1 MTEIVLPKG
10 SGERREELLLAFARQ
25 LEKIQ
30 EQVPFRIS
38 SRGWCYQ
45 LEGFN
50 LISKGDFSK
59 VEGAIN
65 ECRAAGY
72 LPIDFTAEEEG
83 RKFRGVEIKRDDTP
97 AEYIS
102 MFAAAMEHCE
112 RHYTPDWWVDE
123 RFAEQDHEEYYIQML
138 VEKIDLVSLF
148 EPVTKEYKIPIAT
161 SKGWSSMLQRAEY
174 ARRFKDAEDRG
185 LTCVLLYCGDFDA
198 DGLRISER
206 LRKNLDDLKNIIW
219 HDGTEGYDPENLI
232 IDRFGLNYKF
242 ILANNLSWID
252 NKDDV
257 APYGVPKL
265 ITGSG
270 KNLAS
275 PSHKNFHMEYVQ
287 SYISSYGVR
296 KCEAN
301 ALVIRPDQARGLCR
315 GAIIQYLGIDATN
328 RFQKKE
334 ETKNG
339 WFDKVRKTI
348 TVGNLCMAD
357 AVEEIQKGLDAY
369 DKTEV
374 DEE

>member
-10 SGERREELLLAFARQ
+10 SGEKREVLLSAFASQ
-25 LEKIQ
+25 LEAIQ
-30 EQVPFRIS
+30 KHVPFRIS

-45 LEGFN
+45 MEGFG
-50 LISKGDFSK
+50 LISKADFSK

-83 RKFRGVEIKRDDTP
+83 RKFHGVETETDNTP

-102 MFAAAMEHCE
+102 RFAKAMEYCE
-112 RHYTPDWWVDE
+112 HSYNPDWWVDD
-123 RFAEQDHEEYYIQML
+123 RFAEQDHERYYIQML

-148 EPVTKEYKIPIAT
+148 EPLTKEYKIPIAT

-185 LTCVLLYCGDFDA
+185 LDCVLLYCGDFDA

-206 LRKNLDDLKNIIW
+206 LRKNLDDLKNIVW
-219 HDGTEGYDPENLI
+219 ADGTEGYNPEDLI

-252 NKDDV
+252 NKDDT

-270 KNLAS
+270 KNLAD
-275 PSHKNFHMEYVQ
+275 PHHKNFHMEYVQ
-287 SYISSYGVR
+287 TYISSYGVR

-301 ALVIRPDQARGLCR
+301 ALVMKPNEAKRLCVE
-315 GAIIQYLGIDATN
+315 AIEKYLGDDATD
-328 RFQKKE
+328 RFQRKK

-339 WFDKVRKTI
+339 WFDEVRETI
-348 TVGNLCMAD
+348 SVGDLNMAD
-357 AVEEIQKGLDAY
+357 AVKEIMDGLEKYDQK
-369 DKTEV
+369 E